1 VAQQR
6 ETIRFTEEQAEA
18 YSFAGSTLCE
28 LAREDINAFAAF
40 VIKDEMTGE
49 ALENAPMHRAWHA
62 LADEHSKCLIWCH
75 VEGGKTTQASVIRT
89 LWKIGRDPTRRIAIV
104 SNTHGQ
110 AAKILRS
117 IKLYIER
124 SPELH
129 AVFPNLKPS
138 STLWTGGAIIVERPF
153 VSKDPS
159 VQAFGLHGNVL
170 GARLDDIVLD
180 DILDPENCRTAE
192 GREKVW
198 TWYHAALAGRL
209 TSRGSVVCVGT
220 AFHPDDFM
228 HRFAKMIGPERSKRY
243 PVLDPE
249 THLPRWPERWS
260 LERIEAKRLDT
271 TPIEFARQFLC
282 VARDD
287 AEARFKKEWIDRCLM
302 RGNGK
307 TLCYGMNQLPP
318 GFKTYTGIDLAVQQK
333 DKSDSTCLFS
343 IAVHPNG
350 DREVLNIETGKWA
363 GPEIVSRIIDAHKRY
378 LSICI
383 VENNSAQDF
392 IIQFAR
398 GQFAVPIRPFTTGR
412 NKAHPEFGVE
422 SLAAEMAGGKWII
435 PSQNGFPVNPEVQS
449 WIQEMLYYQ
458 PSNHTGDRLMA
469 SWFSREGARLGS
481 IKVETGN
488 MNILA
493 R

>member
-1 VAQQR
+1 
-6 ETIRFTEEQAEA
+6 
-18 YSFAGSTLCE
+18 
-28 LAREDINAFAAF
+28 
-40 VIKDEMTGE
+40 
-49 ALENAPMHRAWHA
+49 
-62 LADEHSKCLIWCH
+62 
-75 VEGGKTTQASVIRT
+75 
-89 LWKIGRDPTRRIAIV
+89 
-104 SNTHGQ
+104 
-110 AAKILRS
+110 
-117 IKLYIER
+117 
-124 SPELH
+124 
-129 AVFPNLKPS
+129 
-138 STLWTGGAIIVERPF
+138 
-153 VSKDPS
+153 
-159 VQAFGLHGNVL
+159 
-170 GARLDDIVLD
+170 
-180 DILDPENCRTAE
+180 
-192 GREKVW
+192 
-198 TWYHAALAGRL
+198 
-209 TSRGSVVCVGT
+209 
-220 AFHPDDFM
+220 
-228 HRFAKMIGPERSKRY
+228 MIGPERSKRY

-249 THLPRWPERWS
+249 THLSRWPERWS